1 MSLLSH
7 GRSGLLWAAAGL
19 SDGRSGSLWGKA
31 GAAQTMVKSD
41 APAIVVM
48 VVVVV
53 LPVITI
59 ILPVR
64 HGASNSRRPR
74 SRHVFSSPS
83 VSLQARDQ
91 PVVPRQRTRLENT
104 AFARINSWW
113 QTPIRLADDR

>member
-41 APAIVVM
+41 APTI
-48 VVVVV
+48 VVVV

-59 ILPVR
+59 ILRVR
-64 HGASNSRRPR
+64 HGASNSQRPR
-74 SRHVFSSPS
+74 SRHVFSPPS
-83 VSLQARDQ
+83 VSLQPRDQ
-91 PVVPRQRTRLENT
+91 PLMPRQRTRLENT

-113 QTPIRLADDR
+113 QTPITLADKIG